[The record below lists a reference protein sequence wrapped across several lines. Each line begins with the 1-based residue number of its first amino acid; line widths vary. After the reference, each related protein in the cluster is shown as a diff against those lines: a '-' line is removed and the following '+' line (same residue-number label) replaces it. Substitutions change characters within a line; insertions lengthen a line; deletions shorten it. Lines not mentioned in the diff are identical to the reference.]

1 MTFLFNTIRVKQ
13 HERGLWF
20 RHGEFRGLLAPGE
33 YRVWAWN
40 RGRDRVEVVSTLTT
54 RFEHALLDVLLARHD
69 VRDALMVVDNADH
82 ERALVW
88 RDGRL
93 AYLLGPGR
101 HALWPVPHRL
111 HVERFDASAFRFD
124 HPRLQAVLAHP
135 DAPRLFE
142 GVQVGQSETALL
154 YRDGVLADTLGP
166 GLHVYWKGV
175 GRIKW
180 TAVDLRE
187 QVADV
192 SGQEIITSDKVS
204 LRVNL
209 LVTWQVAEA
218 ARAVATSADHAQ
230 ALYREAQMVLRAAVG
245 TRPLD
250 ALLADKESVGGEVLA
265 ALVDKARPLGLAV
278 RGVGLRD
285 IILPG
290 DMKSLLNQVIA
301 AQKEA
306 EANLVRRREETAQV
320 RSQANTAKLLADN
333 PALLRLR
340 EMELLKDALVSAKAT
355 FVFGP
360 GDLADQVRSLAVAA
374 ERA

>member
-1 MTFLFNTIRVKQ
+1 MKLFHTVRIKQ

-20 RHGEFRGLLAPGE
+20 RHGEFQQLLGPGA
-33 YRVWAWN
+33 YRVWFWD
-40 RGRDRVEVVSTLTT
+40 RRRDRIDVVSTLAT
-54 RFEHALLDVLLARHD
+54 RFEHPLIDVLLNRFD
-69 VRDALMVVDNADH
+69 VRDALVVVDNADH

-93 AYLLGPGR
+93 AYVLGPGR
-101 HALWPVPHRL
+101 FALWAVPCRL
-111 HVERFDASAFRFD
+111 HVERYDVNGFALA
-124 HPRLQAVLAHP
+124 HPRVQAVLAHP
-135 DAPRLFE
+135 DAPRWLD
-142 GVQVGQSETALL
+142 GVQVGQTETALL
-154 YRDGVLADTLGP
+154 YRDGVLVGSLGP
-166 GLHVYWKGV
+166 GLHVYWKGT
-175 GRIKW
+175 GRVHWK
-180 TAVDLRE
+180 AVDLRE

-209 LVTWQVAEA
+209 VVTWQVEDAVRA
-218 ARAVATSADHAQ
+218 AAASADHAQ
-230 ALYREAQMVLRAAVG
+230 ALYREAQLVLRAAVG

-250 ALLADKESVGGEVLA
+250 EMLADKESVGAEVLE
-265 ALVDKARPLGLAV
+265 ALIARARPLGLAV
-278 RGVGLRD
+278 RGAGLRD

-306 EANLVRRREETAQV
+306 EANLIRRREETAQV

-340 EMELLKDALVSAKAT
+340 EMELLKDVLASAKAT

-360 GDLADQVRSLAVAA
+360 GDLADQVRSLAVAPK
-374 ERA
+374 E